1 MKVNSLITILNII
14 DSFFAHSYIFLTI
27 IFCSFLLK
35 FIFLL
40 FLINHWY
47 KKTVHIGSL
56 YQLIVMLVGSSL
68 ITDIAWIIKLISVH
82 ELINISYASVI
93 TFIRIAWISFILQYQ
108 FIGLILEI
116 ILKKSCDLKFA
127 LKINMPN
134 FIFLITIFFIL
145 IFDTKISAINERFWL
160 EPYIQQLLMGYLSI
174 IFIPLIINNTI
185 KKITFAPLI
194 VQRQFKIFL
203 WLYVIPQVFS
213 DFIHINPFGNA
224 NINSITESYAFVAM
238 STILLNLMIYFC
250 ARHIIRLRFLNFKKQ
265 IEHTKLDY
273 QFDEVFQKGLIELG
287 AVTTVDQLGQH
298 VQNFF
303 FRLFHI
309 PHKVIQT
316 HIHLNETQDQT
327 NSHKSTCSTLT
338 LFNSYLAKDHGEI
351 IFKFFHDH
359 GIAIRHELEFNNFY
373 SSTPQ
378 DTRMLELLSKLQTD
392 LIVPII
398 YKDSILGYISIHDE
412 KNHHYSLLTKTQQKA
427 TIIFASY
434 LGSFAYILQNKR
446 LEKIEKKAYTIEN
459 QLFESKQRLAYY
471 QEGIKTVLEEMQT
484 TMTGLFLYYKKK
496 FHPLNENIF
505 NHYLSNQ
512 TFIDN
517 CLLLINQKQGH
528 DKRTIKI
535 NGIDIYCSSIAL
547 PYKDQFL
554 ITVQH
559 QTVATKLQ
567 SFALQNPDSTYSS
580 CTFYILATNKGKLID
595 SYFPYT
601 TESFIQFKIKLM
613 QITLNKKPIM
623 LYGQKNDLKK
633 ISLLIHSL
641 TQGNQYRFINVDNT
655 SQQKLSQLLFGVQD
669 LYENNK
675 TDKGLLEI
683 CDQGTLFIENIASM
697 PHQIQVDVAHFVSS
711 GTYLPLKGFHTKTST
726 ARIIVLNEYDNLY
739 PTQTYFI
746 VRNLEEILSQQTL
759 YCPRLELISENEYI
773 TLIEELLEKQ
783 ISFPL
788 LAEQRN
794 IIMHSFLIKR
804 PQSIT
809 EFEQRIDE
817 TLKINQYQS
826 FEKNYYSDSKETVQK
841 IIAQGKKSLQD
852 PESMRILW
860 NKFDKNQSYIASLLK
875 VHRSSVNRRVKAY
888 KL

>member
-1 MKVNSLITILNII
+1 MKVNSLFNILSTIDI
-14 DSFFAHSYIFLTI
+14 FFAHSYIFLII

-35 FIFLL
+35 FIFLF
-40 FLINHWY
+40 FLIRHWY
-47 KKTVHIGSL
+47 KQTVTIIDL
-56 YQLIVMLVGSSL
+56 YKITVLLVATSL
-68 ITDIAWIIKLISVH
+68 ITDLAWIIKIISTNNLIT
-82 ELINISYASVI
+82 ISYSLVMS
-93 TFIRIAWISFILQYQ
+93 FIRIAWIGFIVQYQ
-108 FIGLILEI
+108 AIGLLLQRI
-116 ILKKSCDLKFA
+116 IKKNIRLNE
-127 LKINMPN
+127 L
-134 FIFLITIFFIL
+134 FIVNVPIFFCL
-145 IFDTKISAINERFWL
+145 LGFLLVLVFDKNVCVAYERFWI
-160 EPYIQQLLMGYLSI
+160 EPYLQQFLMGYISI
-174 IFIPLIINNTI
+174 IFIPIVIWQSLKRISQ
-185 KKITFAPLI
+185 APLI
-194 VQRQFKIFL
+194 SQRQFKIFL

-303 FRLFHI
+303 FRLFNI
-309 PHKVIQT
+309 PHKAIQT
-316 HIHLNETQDQT
+316 HVHLNEKQDHT

-338 LFNSYLAKDHGEI
+338 LFNSYLQKDHDEI

-373 SSTPQ
+373 SSRLE
-378 DTRMLELLSKLQTD
+378 DTRMLELLSKLETD

-535 NGIDIYCSSIAL
+535 NGVDIYCSSIAL

-697 PHQIQVDVAHFVSS
+697 PHQIQVDLAHFVSS
-711 GTYLPLKGFHTKTST
+711 GTYLPLKGFHTKTSA

-739 PTQTYFI
+739 PSQTYFI